1 MLSVGIDLIELG
13 RIKKA
18 MRNPRFCGR
27 ILGDAEYIQLKM
39 RGFPV
44 QSVAASFCAKEAFSK
59 ALGTG
64 MRDFSFRE
72 IELLRGEHG
81 RPYLRLSGKA
91 LRAAQERRLCFA
103 VSATHTREYASV
115 VVIGEEC
122 ASDEGSGQ

>member
-13 RIKKA
+13 RIKKS
-18 MRNPRFCGR
+18 MRNPRFCSR

-59 ALGTG
+59 AVGTG
-64 MRDFSFRE
+64 MRGLSFRE
-72 IELLRGEHG
+72 IELLRGEGG

-91 LRAAQERRLCFA
+91 LRAAREKRLCFA
-103 VSATHTREYASV
+103 VSATHTKEYASV

-122 ASDEGSGQ
+122 AADEGSGQ